1 MIPSRGSSMA
11 AASRVPAFCAV
22 LMLGLAAPVPAQT
35 VTDGRVWT
43 GFAAQGSTG
52 TGSAG
57 RWFVDSQFRLR
68 DGVETVDLV
77 SLRGTLARDLPSGF
91 SVGGG
96 YGLAAGFPS
105 GGGTQVEHRLHQ
117 QLVWSPR
124 LAAGSLALRARFE
137 ERFLDGD
144 DRAALRVRQA
154 VRFTRPLSASG
165 RLSLVIADEV
175 MAHLGTTSR
184 VRRGFDQH
192 RVFAGIRRSV
202 TPRTAIEIG
211 YVNQYLRTSGTSSR
225 MSHVLQAGLSV
236 APSAT
241 RR

>member
-1 MIPSRGSSMA
+1 MP
-11 AASRVPAFCAV
+11 ASARVSTLCAV
-22 LMLGLAAPVPAQT
+22 LVLGLAAPVYGQT

-43 GFAAQGSTG
+43 GFSAQGSTG
-52 TGSAG
+52 TGSGA
-57 RWFVDSQFRLR
+57 RWLVDSQFRLR

-96 YGLAAGFPS
+96 YGLAAGFAS
-105 GGGTQVEHRLHQ
+105 SGGTQVEHRLHQ
-117 QLVWSPR
+117 QLVWSPH
-124 LAAGSLALRARFE
+124 LAAGSLALRTRFE

-192 RVFAGIRRSV
+192 RLFAGVRRSV

-211 YVNQYLRTSGTSSR
+211 YANQYLRTSAASSR
-225 MSHVLQAGLSV
+225 MSHVLQAMLSV
-236 APSAT
+236 GLPAA